1 MNIAVIC
8 FTEHGAVLA
17 EKLSEGF
24 SERHMTAQ
32 AWIKKK
38 EPQLSNRKN
47 VQILKESLRKWTEKQ
62 FATADAMI
70 FIGATGIAVR
80 SIAPFVKSKKTDPAV
95 IVLDEQGQHAISL
108 LSGHIG
114 GANALT
120 LLVAELTGAE
130 PVITTATDLH
140 GKFAV
145 DAFAARR
152 DLYID
157 SMPLAK
163 EIAAELV
170 EDKKVGMHSAFPV
183 FGKVPAELVQV
194 EGSTAEE
201 QNLPALGFSITYKKD
216 APFPH
221 TLHLVPKTVVLGIG
235 CKRGTP
241 AESICTL
248 IQETLKQH
256 QIFKESICLIAS
268 IDLKKDEEGIRTC
281 AQELGVPFVTWSAKE
296 LEQVQS
302 EDGFT
307 ESAFVRSVAGV
318 GNVCERSALKG
329 AGTSRLLI
337 RKTAHNGVTVAAA
350 VKDYTVCMED

>member
-17 EKLSEGF
+17 ERLIEGF
-24 SERHMTAQ
+24 SERYMTAQ

-38 EPQLSNRKN
+38 EPQLSDCKN
-47 VQILKESLRKWTEKQ
+47 VQILKDSLRQWTEEQ
-62 FATADAMI
+62 FRAVDAMI

-163 EIAAELV
+163 DIAAELV
-170 EDKKVGMHSAFPV
+170 EDKKVGMYSAFPV

-221 TLHLVPKTVVLGIG
+221 TLHLVPGTVVLGIG

-241 AESICTL
+241 AESIRTL

-268 IDLKKDEEGIRTC
+268 IDLKKDEEGIQTC
-281 AQELGVPFVTWSAKE
+281 AEELGVPFVTWSAEE